1 MSRLFGTDG
10 VRGLANRE
18 LTPEL
23 AFDLGRAAGTVLGR
37 GWRPR
42 FLVGQDPRRSSGMLE
57 AALVAGLASVGADV
71 ERLGVVTTPGLAFL
85 VREAGASA
93 AAMVSASHNPAEYN
107 GIKFFSAEGFK
118 LPDAVE
124 DEIEALLRGGGE
136 LPRAE
141 GEALGAV
148 AGAEERTERY
158 VDFLAGSVPEGALAG
173 LPLAV
178 DCANGAASRIAP
190 AVLKRL
196 GARLTV
202 LHAEPDGLNI
212 NRGSGSL
219 HPEALA
225 RAVRETGAWAGLAFD
240 GDADRCIAVDEEG
253 NVLDGDQILAVL
265 AMARRRQG
273 RLPGGT
279 VVGTV
284 MSNLGLERALAAM
297 GLRLL
302 RTRVGD
308 RYVLEAMLREGCLLG
323 GEPSGHVI
331 LRDLHTTGD
340 GILTGLQLL
349 AAARELGAPLS
360 ELARS
365 VPKLPQVQL
374 NVPVAARDG
383 LEENPRIA
391 RAREEVERSLAGRGR
406 LVLRSSGTE
415 PVVRV
420 MVEAEV
426 EEEARAAAER
436 LARVVEQELRGR

>member
-1 MSRLFGTDG
+1 MPRLFGTDG

-23 AFDLGRAAGTVLGR
+23 AFGLGRAAGAALER
-37 GWRPR
+37 GERPR

-71 ERLGVVTTPGLAFL
+71 ERIGVVTTPGLAFL

-124 DEIEALLRGGGE
+124 DEIEALLGREAE
-136 LPRAE
+136 LPRPE
-141 GEALGAV
+141 GEGLGRV
-148 AGAEERTERY
+148 VERAERAERY
-158 VDFLAGSVPEGALAG
+158 VDFLAGSVPDGALAG
-173 LPLAV
+173 LSLVV

-190 AVLKRL
+190 EAFRRL
-196 GARLTV
+196 GVRLTV

-212 NRGSGSL
+212 NRRCGSL

-225 RAVRETGAWAGLAFD
+225 RAVREAGASAGLAFD
-240 GDADRCIAVDEEG
+240 GDADRCIAVDERG
-253 NVLDGDQILAVL
+253 AVLDGDQILAVL
-265 AMARRRQG
+265 AADRRAQG
-273 RLPGGT
+273 KLPGGT

-284 MSNLGLERALAAM
+284 MSNLGLELALAEM
-297 GLRLL
+297 GVRLL

-308 RYVLEAMLREGCLLG
+308 RYVLEAMLREGYVLG

-340 GILTGLQLL
+340 GILTGIQLL
-349 AAARELGAPLS
+349 AAARRLGAPLS
-360 ELARS
+360 ELGRR
-365 VPKLPQVQL
+365 VRKLPQVQL
-374 NVPVAARDG
+374 DVPAPAREG
-383 LEENPRIA
+383 LETNPRVAEA
-391 RAREEVERSLAGRGR
+391 RAEVERRLGGRGR
-406 LVLRSSGTE
+406 LVLRPSGTE

-420 MVEAEV
+420 MVEAED
-426 EEEARAAAER
+426 EAEARAAAER
-436 LARVVEQELRGR
+436 LARVVESELGGR